1 MALGWLWLA
10 GEQFVTVQE
19 TQAAERRVLQALC
32 QGASGVTLL
41 AEGARILYG
50 CRFRDPLHQIVFEAL
65 GEMGPV
71 DPARFREL
79 LAARL
84 TRKGFPD
91 VDLDPFFEPHGL
103 TADAAMALMKRLRS
117 EQAPGGS

>member
-1 MALGWLWLA
+1 ML
-10 GEQFVTVQE
+10 
-19 TQAAERRVLQALC
+19 R
-32 QGASGVTLL
+32 
-41 AEGARILYG
+41 G
-50 CRFRDPLHQIVFEAL
+50 CRFRGPLHQIVFEAL
-65 GEMGPV
+65 GEIGPAA
-71 DPARFREL
+71 PALVREL

>member
-1 MALGWLWLA
+1 MLASTLMA
-10 GEQFVTVQE
+10 TQE

-32 QGASGVTLL
+32 QGVGGVTLL
-41 AEGARILYG
+41 AEGARILHGY
-50 CRFRDPLHQIVFEAL
+50 RFRDPLHQILFEAL
-65 GEMGPV
+65 GEIGPAA
-71 DPARFREL
+71 PALVREL

-84 TRKGFPD
+84 IRKGFPD

-117 EQAPGGS
+117 EQAPGGD

>member
-1 MALGWLWLA
+1 MTA
-10 GEQFVTVQE
+10 QE

-32 QGASGVTLL
+32 QGGGGVTLL
-41 AEGARILYG
+41 AEGVRILHGY
-50 CRFRDPLHQIVFEAL
+50 RFRDPLHQIIFETL
-65 GEMGPV
+65 SEIGPAAPPLV
-71 DPARFREL
+71 REL

-103 TADAAMALMKRLRS
+103 TADAAMALMERLRS
-117 EQAPGGS
+117 ESSPGTY